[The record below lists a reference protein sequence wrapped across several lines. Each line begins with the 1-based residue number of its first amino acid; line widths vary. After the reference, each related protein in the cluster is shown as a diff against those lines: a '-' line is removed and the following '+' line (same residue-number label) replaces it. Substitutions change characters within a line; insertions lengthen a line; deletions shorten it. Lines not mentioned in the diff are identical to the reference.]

1 MAAGGKLG
9 STSLFGDSTSSLLGG
24 SAEPTVSSKPKLEDV
39 PLDSEVRHARSPS
52 LFIAWVEGMHR
63 FVSPIVLSA

>member
-24 SAEPTVSSKPKLEDV
+24 SAEPTASSKPKLEDV
-39 PLDSEVRHARSPS
+39 PLDSEVRHARS
-52 LFIAWVEGMHR
+52 LFIAPVESMHR
-63 FVSPIVLSA
+63 FVSPIVPSA